1 MIGTSQQQEASSILC
16 IVIGD
21 DQVISTLAYLGQF
34 QWILLVTSW
43 RMYNETTLWI
53 QSTTN
58 SFFFVKII
66 LFFDDDR
73 SAQPQ
78 QSWKKS
84 SKHTTLFFFLSTT
97 LFFEVMWIKKYSPL
111 SWPKVNNFFWRMGM
125 LYWQPKMRY
134 GCNSVSGDTFFNHR
148 DLRTDWRLYG
158 IRYSILMH
166 QNASIQRRQLRPK
179 SRASYM

>member
-84 SKHTTLFFFLSTT
+84 SKHTALFFCQQHSFLKLCEYDAYLIF
-97 LFFEVMWIKKYSPL
+97 LFKFAFLNWPVIIILETASLIFSFYIIK
-111 SWPKVNNFFWRMGM
+111 V
-125 LYWQPKMRY
+125 
-134 GCNSVSGDTFFNHR
+134 
-148 DLRTDWRLYG
+148 
-158 IRYSILMH
+158 
-166 QNASIQRRQLRPK
+166 
-179 SRASYM
+179 

>member
-84 SKHTTLFFFLSTT
+84 SKHTALFFCQQHSFLKLCEYRNIRHFLGQKLTIFFEEWGCYIGNQKCDMDAIALAAIRSSTT
-97 LFFEVMWIKKYSPL
+97 GILE
-111 SWPKVNNFFWRMGM
+111 
-125 LYWQPKMRY
+125 
-134 GCNSVSGDTFFNHR
+134 
-148 DLRTDWRLYG
+148 RTED
-158 IRYSILMH
+158 SMV
-166 QNASIQRRQLRPK
+166 
-179 SRASYM
+179 

>member
-84 SKHTTLFFFLSTT
+84 SKHTALFFCQQHSFLKLCEYRNIHHFLGQKLT
-97 LFFEVMWIKKYSPL
+97 I
-111 SWPKVNNFFWRMGM
+111 FFWRVGM

-158 IRYSILMH
+158 IRYILMH